1 MCLNILGSKSYICSN
16 IYGAKMSVK
25 MSLAEMQNAKM
36 LGAKM
41 LCSKMLGAELLG
53 SE

>member
-1 MCLNILGSKSYICSN
+1 MCLNVRGSKSYICSN

-36 LGAKM
+36 FGA
-41 LCSKMLGAELLG
+41 KMLGAEILG